1 MPAGPCSPP
10 APARGAA
17 PQGSGRSPGG
27 APRAWPP
34 PGWRAGCS
42 ERGRSERGRARG
54 GGRGGGDLVPRRA
67 PLDGARQLRRRHAV
81 LVAQGRVCARVEQ
94 QLHDLRPKTAEI
106 KHKDLGGGRLEN
118 GRPLAGRR
126 APLCALGAR
135 RGAAACSQAAPLPR
149 AEMPPS
155 PAAPARPP
163 HALPHAAAPARPP
176 PRLRDAARRGGAG
189 AAPLSAAKCSAVQSW
204 KSGSDAPAGTPSRT
218 TLRTCTVRARLR
230 NRARLGTS
238 GLRRGGPSPGTRPP
252 RTRRSSPSRAAVSS
266 ASTRAASSHAT
277 SAAGSG
283 WAAPAPP
290 APPRVSIAWAA
301 ARGGRGARGGLGAA
315 SAWRA
320 ARAARRETTPAPC

>member
-106 KHKDLGGGRLEN
+106 KHKDLGGGRLKRPAAGWAARTSLRPWCAARCSGVFPSSASATCGDAPIASSTRTASACPAAR
-118 GRPLAGRR
+118 GRARSAPAPAPRRR
-126 APLCALGAR
+126 AP
-135 RGAAACSQAAPLPR
+135 
-149 AEMPPS
+149 
-155 PAAPARPP
+155 
-163 HALPHAAAPARPP
+163 
-176 PRLRDAARRGGAG
+176 GGAG